1 EEDEHECLFCYP
13 GIQML
18 GSFGTRMR
26 AVREV
31 LEYCACELPFEVLQI
46 EDSEDVDEDGDT
58 VPDEDDDDVE
68 DRLITKYGSWKA
80 FITEMRA
87 FVIECWDNQDARLAA
102 NPDPTATRLRDNEKV
117 QRIFM
122 RMLPEQCIEIDS

>member
-1 EEDEHECLFCYP
+1 
-13 GIQML
+13 M
-18 GSFGTRMR
+18 
-26 AVREV
+26 
-31 LEYCACELPFEVLQI
+31 LQI